1 MKSSLLLTIL
11 IVFIS
16 ACNSQ
21 EKEGNAT
28 YQSKR
33 DFEEKMIAS
42 HKRFIEKSNQTIQ
55 NYIDSSAYS
64 YITTGTGLR
73 YAVIEAGAGV
83 TPSKGNEVKIAYSI
97 RFLDG
102 EEVMGYNEPK
112 VSSFFIEQSD
122 VESGLHEALQ
132 LMKVGEKASFI
143 FPPHLAFGISGDR
156 NGIPPQSTLLYTIE
170 LIAAR

>member
-1 MKSSLLLTIL
+1 MKSSFLLTVL

-21 EKEGNAT
+21 EKEGKTT
-28 YQSKR
+28 YQSKKE
-33 DFEEKMIAS
+33 FEETMIAS

-55 NYIDSSAYS
+55 RYIDSSDYL

-73 YAVIEAGAGV
+73 YAVIEAGAGIK
-83 TPSKGNEVKIAYSI
+83 PEKGMEVKISYSI
-97 RFLDG
+97 EFLDG
-102 EEVMGYNEPK
+102 EDVMGYKEPK
-112 VSSFFIEQSD
+112 VSSFFIEQSN
-122 VESGLHEALQ
+122 VETGLHEALQ
-132 LMKVGEKASFI
+132 LMRVGEKASFI
-143 FPPHLAFGISGDR
+143 FPPHLAFGVSGDR